1 MRVKTRTGLSYD
13 GVHQLEQPHGVLHGG
28 GHELPQ
34 VGGGQLLHDLEGDR
48 LAHHQQE
55 GDGHVMVA
63 LVVLLLLY
71 FKFTVI

>member
-55 GDGHVMVA
+55 GDGHVVVA
-63 LVVLLLLY
+63 LVVLLLY
-71 FKFTVI
+71 FKFTVIL